1 MQKNYEE
8 LDFTDDFMFCKVL
21 TNNPELCHELLEL
34 VIGKKVGKFTRL
46 DKQKPIEI
54 TADGKGIRFDV
65 YSEDDQNVV
74 YDCEMQTSG
83 NDNLPKRT
91 RYYQGMIDLN
101 LIERGADYRELKK
114 SYIIFICTFDV
125 FGQGL
130 HKYTFRNYCE
140 EFSQLE
146 LDDESTKMFLCA
158 GGDADDVSSEMKE
171 FLDWMVHKR
180 KGKSEFVKRLDEAVQ
195 KARNHEEWRMEYMTL
210 LMRDNKMRE
219 EGRIAGR
226 KEGRQQ
232 GREKEIFLSVQDG
245 DYGIKRGA
253 EKLGISEEEFI
264 IRMEKAGYR
273 VPEVV

>member
-1 MQKNYEE
+1 MKKNYEE

-65 YSEDDQNVV
+65 YSEDEQDIV

-101 LIERGADYRELKK
+101 LIERGADYSELKK

-140 EFSQLE
+140 EFPPLE
-146 LDDESTKMFLCA
+146 LDDESTKIFLCA
-158 GGDADDVSSEMKE
+158 GGEGECKSQRRHAERDDGQNTFVLHVVPFPFSFSCVFAHSDYIPVQLMITQRMK
-171 FLDWMVHKR
+171 
-180 KGKSEFVKRLDEAVQ
+180 FVK
-195 KARNHEEWRMEYMTL
+195 
-210 LMRDNKMRE
+210 
-219 EGRIAGR
+219 
-226 KEGRQQ
+226 
-232 GREKEIFLSVQDG
+232 IFNG
-245 DYGIKRGA
+245 N
-253 EKLGISEEEFI
+253 
-264 IRMEKAGYR
+264 
-273 VPEVV
+273 